1 MGEKI
6 VVITGSGGVI
16 GLVCT
21 EAYLNAGHRV
31 FACYNSQRSKDGL
44 LTLKNKY
51 ENQLELISDFDIA
64 SPSSRN
70 VAITQIKEKT
80 KFIDILINMT
90 GILGVESFFK
100 IGNQALKRTF
110 DINFFGAIEFTQQ
123 IAKLMLLR
131 KTTDRSII
139 FISSVSVR
147 LSNPGRLTYIASK
160 AAIESSVKVLAKE
173 LGPYRIRVNAISPGL
188 IESDMLNNNTSDQ
201 EIKNMILLTPLGRI
215 GAPED
220 VVNAIYFL
228 SSESASFITGQII
241 SVDGGI

>member
-1 MGEKI
+1 MGNKI
-6 VVITGSGGVI
+6 IVITGAGGAI

-21 EAYLNAGHRV
+21 EAYLNAGHKV
-31 FACYNSQRSKDGL
+31 FACYNSQKSRSRL
-44 LTLKNKY
+44 LALKNKY
-51 ENQLELISDFDIA
+51 DSHLELISEFDIT
-64 SPSSRN
+64 SSSSRHA
-70 VAITQIKEKT
+70 AIAQIKDKT

-100 IGNQALKRTF
+100 IGSEALKSTF
-110 DINFFGAIEFTQQ
+110 DINYFGIIEFTQQ

-131 KTTDRSII
+131 KTDDRSII

-173 LGPYRIRVNAISPGL
+173 LGPYKIRVNAVSPGL
-188 IESDMLNNNTSDQ
+188 IESDMLSSNTSGE
-201 EIKNMILLTPLGRI
+201 EIKNMISLTPLGRI
-215 GAPED
+215 GAPMD

-228 SSESASFITGQII
+228 SSESASFITGQTI
-241 SVDGGI
+241 SVDGGL